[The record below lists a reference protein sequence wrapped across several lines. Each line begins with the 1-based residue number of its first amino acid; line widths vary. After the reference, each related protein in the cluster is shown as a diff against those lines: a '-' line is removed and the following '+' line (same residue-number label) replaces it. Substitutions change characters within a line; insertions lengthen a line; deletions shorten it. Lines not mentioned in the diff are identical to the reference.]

1 MRYLQFK
8 ELHYSNTPLLL
19 GNVWNVQSALVFEKL
34 GFKAIGTSS
43 AAIAHSL
50 GYQDGENLPLEEMM
64 FIVSRI
70 CKSTS
75 ISLTVD
81 IESGYGTTARS
92 VFENIKQLYN
102 LGVVGINIEDSYVK
116 NRERMQKDK
125 NEFYDFLKE
134 IVQLL
139 KQENI
144 KMFINVRCDTFL
156 LKPDAI
162 KVKEVIERVLL
173 YQTIDIDG
181 IFLPGIVEIEDI
193 KQVRKV
199 LKLPLNVMCL
209 PNLPD
214 FRALGEVE
222 RISMGNFQNDYIYNI
237 LLELNQEIIREQS
250 FKILFDK

>member
-8 ELHYSNTPLLL
+8 DLHQSGTPFLL
-19 GNVWNVQSALVFEKL
+19 GNVWNVQSALVFERL

-50 GYQDGENLPLEEMM
+50 GYQDGEDMPFEDMI
-64 FIVSRI
+64 FIVSHI

-75 ISLTVD
+75 IPLTVD
-81 IESGYGTTARS
+81 IESGYGTTARA

-116 NRERMQKDK
+116 NEERMQKDK
-125 NEFYDFLKE
+125 NEFYDFLKD
-134 IVQLL
+134 IVWLL

-144 KMFINVRCDTFL
+144 KMFINVRCDSFL
-156 LKPDAI
+156 LKPGEIGVKDA
-162 KVKEVIERVLL
+162 IERVLL

-181 IFLPGIVEIEDI
+181 IFLPGIVEVEDI
-193 KQVRKV
+193 KQVKKV
-199 LKLPLNVMCL
+199 LELPLNVMCL
-209 PNLPD
+209 PNLPN
-214 FRALGEVE
+214 FKALGEVE
-222 RISMGNFQNDYIYNI
+222 RISIGNFQNDYIYNI
-237 LLELNQEIIREQS
+237 LLELNQEIIRKQS